1 MAPPGPIITLNKLSS
16 VILVTAPAMELE
28 NPTSG
33 SHTFLLYLEMTNNQS
48 LKSTDDIMICY
59 LRDKDKTTSKHV
71 LNIIGSLSISEF

>member
-1 MAPPGPIITLNKLSS
+1 
-16 VILVTAPAMELE
+16 MELE

-59 LRDKDKTTSKHV
+59 LKDKDKTTSKHV
-71 LNIIGSLSISEF
+71 LNIIGSRSISEFWLTADIMLMSDVCILKVTVKY